1 MALDGLF
8 RSLQKGAGTPE
19 KSPALIVLSVRRVC
33 PLPYRLIILLYEP
46 SALFTT

>member
-1 MALDGLF
+1 MALDGYFALY
-8 RSLQKGAGTPE
+8 RKGLELGKE
-19 KSPALIVLSVRRVC
+19 SSPDCMSVRRVC